1 MILGLSL
8 AVALVALYGS
18 HLAGRWRSIYLASAL
33 FALYL
38 NIFVLVVQSFQKIGF
53 LNRFAPTG
61 TELPFFA
68 AQGIALALF
77 FTLAVRAIQRPTV

>member
-61 TELPFFA
+61 TEPPFFA
-68 AQGIALALF
+68 AQGIALPLF

>member
-1 MILGLSL
+1 MAPTSPG
-8 AVALVALYGS
+8 
-18 HLAGRWRSIYLASAL
+18 AGAPSIWRARCS
-33 FALYL
+33 LYL
-38 NIFVLVVQSFQKIGF
+38 NIFVLVVQGFQKIGF
-53 LNRFAPTG
+53 LTRFAPTG